1 MYLCGYY
8 FAVHIVTFTN
18 NMHLQCLKWTVAKC
32 DKHLIRATK
41 SCSKLGSHWPNKN
54 VWATIMPFGPVTLI
68 FYWPK
73 KNLFGWP
80 SFQALIYHI
89 VTLAENCMFESF
101 LGVSHFYIFTSHISR
116 YLTYRLHRAILIFF
130 AIKFVF
136 VKIFHVFSSKN
147 FKWCIW

>member
-1 MYLCGYY
+1 MSLLKWIISQYAVLYTCTVKISHQNLCSCLYEKTIPLWITYYIMLKIKGYIFSQRQVPVAQNYY

-68 FYWPK
+68 FTGPK
-73 KNLFGWP
+73 KTNLAGPHFRHW
-80 SFQALIYHI
+80 SI
-89 VTLAENCMFESF
+89 TL
-101 LGVSHFYIFTSHISR
+101 
-116 YLTYRLHRAILIFF
+116 
-130 AIKFVF
+130 
-136 VKIFHVFSSKN
+136 
-147 FKWCIW
+147 